1 MDGVIRGVAVILGGR
16 HHRLELLEVDTT
28 IRDAAFID
36 ETLEVEAIERE
47 VELRGRDEAI
57 FVAVV
62 EIEGITEL
70 TGSTVGG
77 GIGAAKGD
85 ELHEVDE
92 VIAVSVEVFHDMAEV
107 LWRDVR
113 SERPEHAV
121 ELVSGDLAVAVGVEA
136 VEDCLE
142 FVHVFEIQKE
152 LVFKNLKF
160 TFLKIEFEILF
171 F

>member
-1 MDGVIRGVAVILGGR
+1 MDGVIRGVAAILGGR

-28 IRDAAFID
+28 IRDTAFID
-36 ETLEVEAIERE
+36 ETVEVEAIERE

-70 TGSTVGG
+70 AGSTVDG
-77 GIGAAKGD
+77 GIGAAEGD

-92 VIAVSVEVFHDMAEV
+92 VVAVSVEVFHDMAEV
-107 LWRDVR
+107 LWRDVG

-121 ELVSGDLAVAVGVEA
+121 ELVSGDLAVTVGVEA

-142 FVHVFEIQKE
+142 FVHVFEIRKE

-160 TFLKIEFEILF
+160 TFLKIEFKILF